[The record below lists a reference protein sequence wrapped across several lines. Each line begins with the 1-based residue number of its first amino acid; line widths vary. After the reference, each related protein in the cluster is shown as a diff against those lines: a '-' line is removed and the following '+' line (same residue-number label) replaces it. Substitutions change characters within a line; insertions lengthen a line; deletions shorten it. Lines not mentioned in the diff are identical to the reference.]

1 MGRLLKTK
9 IIIGTANFF
18 TKYGLYKH
26 YVNKE
31 KLIPIRKYLKKK
43 NIIFDTSFN
52 YKNLNKIFKFFKVLN
67 LNYIIKISL
76 NKNNEN
82 QLETIFSNIKAKY
95 KIKKKFYAILL
106 HNSNILKTKS
116 GVEAFKK
123 LYKLKR
129 IGFAK
134 KVGISTYGYE
144 NIDLLQR
151 KKIKFDIIQ
160 TNGNILDNRFFN
172 FLKKNKNL
180 RSKEIHIRSIFL
192 QGMLFKKKI
201 PKKFKK
207 FSQTFRELNSLS
219 KNLNINIL
227 KLLIHHVYKQK
238 VSGLVFGIK
247 NKIELE
253 KIFDSMSS
261 MPRFKNLKYKL
272 VRVHKSLVDPRKW

>member
-1 MGRLLKTK
+1 MKTK

-18 TKYGLYKH
+18 TKYGLYK
-26 YVNKE
+26 NCINQKE
-31 KLIPIRKYLKKK
+31 LISIRKYLKEK
-43 NIIFDTSFN
+43 NTIFDTSFN
-52 YKNLNKIFKFFKVLN
+52 YKNLDKIFKLFKNIN

-76 NKNNEN
+76 NKKNEN
-82 QLETIFSNIKAKY
+82 QLEKIFSNIKEKY

-123 LYKLKR
+123 LYKLKKKD
-129 IGFAK
+129 FVK

-144 NIDLLQR
+144 NIVSLQR

-172 FLKKNKNL
+172 FLKKNKKL

-192 QGMLFKKKI
+192 QGLLFKKKI

-207 FSQTFRELNSLS
+207 FSKTFKELNRLS
-219 KNLNINIL
+219 KDLDINIL
-227 KLLIHHVYKQK
+227 QLLIQHVYKQK
-238 VSGLVFGIK
+238 VNGLVFGIK
-247 NKIELE
+247 NKKELE
-253 KIFDSMSS
+253 KIFDSMAI
-261 MPRFKNLKYKL
+261 MPKFKNLKCNFDP
-272 VRVHKSLVDPRKW
+272 VQNSLIDPRKW